1 VKARAV
7 YQIKVTRGGRG
18 PRFLAGPD
26 RTDRIE
32 VVDLQSGEVLYLW
45 DLPPRHAARVL
56 RALREDLGT
65 MDAEDFVDAWRDAG
79 GSASL

>member
-1 VKARAV
+1 VKARTV

-56 RALREDLGT
+56 RALREDLAT
-65 MDAEDFVDAWRDAG
+65 MDADDFVGAWREAG
-79 GSASL
+79 GPTP